1 MKKTLLLIT
10 LFIFSIV
17 EAQTISTVFS
27 NQTTNTSGIAINGN
41 TLYAAAFF
49 DGIIYK
55 VDLSQPNPVASTYVS
70 VPEDIYNMC
79 IKGNY
84 LYASVSGTFSDTGKV
99 IRIDITQPN
108 PTVEDVISLPYPKG
122 ITADNEYL
130 YVNSDKKIFRIDLN
144 VPNATPV
151 VAVTNLNL
159 DRILGTNGLLVIGN
173 YIFVSTPT
181 KLVKYNLGETNP
193 QEILVANGFTTLQGI
208 AKGETDTIIYGTE
221 YNPDHVVKIN
231 TTDGTFS
238 QIATTPARTNW
249 DIIFTGNSF
258 YVSNLEG
265 GDIIKIDMSLSVDD
279 FNKDRIKI
287 YPVPST
293 DIVNFEKG
301 MFLGL
306 TEMSGKHIDVKKSND
321 NSIDISDLPKGTYIV
336 RLNVDGKIFHK
347 KIVKK

>member
-1 MKKTLLLIT
+1 
-10 LFIFSIV
+10 
-17 EAQTISTVFS
+17 
-27 NQTTNTSGIAINGN
+27 
-41 TLYAAAFF
+41 
-49 DGIIYK
+49 
-55 VDLSQPNPVASTYVS
+55 
-70 VPEDIYNMC
+70 
-79 IKGNY
+79 
-84 LYASVSGTFSDTGKV
+84 
-99 IRIDITQPN
+99 
-108 PTVEDVISLPYPKG
+108 
-122 ITADNEYL
+122 L

-279 FNKDRIKI
+279 FNKDRVKI

>member
-1 MKKTLLLIT
+1 MKKTLLLFT

-17 EAQTISTVFS
+17 KAQTISTVFS
-27 NQTTNTSGIAINGN
+27 NYTTNTSGMAINGN
-41 TLYAAAFF
+41 TLYAGGFF
-49 DGIIYK
+49 DGNIYK
-55 VDLSQPNPVASTYVS
+55 IDLSQSNPTASLYIAAQ
-70 VPEDIYNMC
+70 EDIYDLC

-84 LYASVSGTFSDTGKV
+84 LYVSLNGVTAASGKI
-99 IRIDITQPN
+99 IRIDITQPT
-108 PTVEDVISLPYPKG
+108 PTIEDVVSLPFPNG
-122 ITADNEYL
+122 ITADNQYL
-130 YVNSDKKIFRIDLN
+130 YVNSENKIFRIDLN
-144 VPNATPV
+144 APNATPV
-151 VAVTNLNL
+151 VVVSNLNL
-159 DRILGTNGLLVIGN
+159 DRFLGTNGLLVIGN
-173 YIFVSTPT
+173 YIFASNPT

-193 QEILVANGFTTLQGI
+193 QAILVATGFTTLQGI
-208 AKGETDTIIYGTE
+208 VKGETDTIIYGTE

-238 QIATTPARTNW
+238 QIATTPAGTNW
-249 DIIFTGNSF
+249 DIIFSGNSF

-293 DIVNFEKG
+293 DIINFEKG
-301 MFLGL
+301 VFLGL
-306 TEMSGKHIDVKKSND
+306 TDMSGKHIAIKNSNG

-336 RLNVDGKIFHK
+336 RLNVEGKIFHE

>member
-1 MKKTLLLIT
+1 MKKTLLLVA

-41 TLYAAAFF
+41 TLYAGGFF

-55 VDLSQPNPVASTYVS
+55 VDLSQPNPTASTYVS
-70 VPEDIYNMC
+70 VPEDIYDLC

-84 LYASVSGTFSDTGKV
+84 LYASVSAISADSGRI

-108 PTVEDVISLPYPKG
+108 PTVENVISLPFPNG
-122 ITADNEYL
+122 ITIDNEYL
-130 YVNSDKKIFRIDLN
+130 YVNSDKKLLRIDLN
-144 VPNATPV
+144 APNATPV
-151 VAVTNLNL
+151 VVVDNLNV

-173 YIFVSTPT
+173 YIFVSTPN
-181 KLVKYNLGETNP
+181 KLVKYNLGQTNP
-193 QEILVANGFTTLQGI
+193 QETLVVSGFTTLQGI
-208 AKGETDTIIYGTE
+208 TKGETDTIIYGTE

-231 TTDGTFS
+231 TADGTFS
-238 QIATTPARTNW
+238 QIATTPSRTNW
-249 DIIFTGNSF
+249 DIIFTGNGF

-265 GDIIKIDMSLSVDD
+265 GDVIKIDMSLSVDD
-279 FNKDRIKI
+279 FHKDKIKI
-287 YPVPST
+287 YPVPSAN
-293 DIVNFEKG
+293 IVNFEKG

-306 TEMSGKHIDVKKSND
+306 TEMDGKHIDVKNNNG

-336 RLNVDGKIFHK
+336 KLNVEGKIFHK